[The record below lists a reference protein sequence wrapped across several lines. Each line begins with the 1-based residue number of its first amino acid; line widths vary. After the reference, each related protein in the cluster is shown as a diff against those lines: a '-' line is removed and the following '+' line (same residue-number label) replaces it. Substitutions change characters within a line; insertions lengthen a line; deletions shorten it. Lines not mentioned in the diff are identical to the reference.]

1 MKKSQYS
8 MEFLIFF
15 ALISIVFS
23 VWLVIYSNLNEEAFF
38 ERDKRAI
45 IDLGKSIQKQIFL
58 ASNAETG
65 YHSDNLIIPDKA
77 TYVNFEIN
85 NSNYV
90 FFLETHRGDFPFHIP
105 YTIGK
110 LKKGKNSIWGIQGVV
125 CIAENPDAC
134 LIDVGRLTN
143 CTNKM
148 DDDGDFLIDKE
159 DGGCWVNYNNP
170 SFNYA
175 DDNETPSV
183 NIAPSPPKEVYNY
196 YLLCKNANISN
207 LCGNLSTFLSQ
218 ANSSKIGDATTLDA
232 GDCDANTF
240 ENFCS

>member
-1 MKKSQYS
+1 MRKSQYS

-45 IDLGKSIQKQIFL
+45 MDLGNSIQKQIFL

-65 YHSDNLIIPDKA
+65 YHSDNLIIPNKA
-77 TYVNFEIN
+77 THVNFEIN

-90 FFLETHRGDFPFHIP
+90 FFLRTHRGDFPFHIP

-125 CIAENPDAC
+125 CIGKYAC
-134 LIDVGRLTN
+134 REIEGEVRFAN
-143 CTNKM
+143 CSNEI
-148 DDDGDFLIDKE
+148 DDDGDFLIDME
-159 DGGCWVNYNNP
+159 DGGCWKNYINP
-170 SFNYA
+170 VFDYT
-175 DDNETPSV
+175 DDNETPSI
-183 NIAPSPPKEVYNY
+183 NTAPSPVFNY
-196 YLLCKNANISN
+196 YILCKNANKSN
-207 LCGNLSTFLSQ
+207 LCGNLSTFLSL
-218 ANSSKIGDATTLDA
+218 ADPSKIGDATTLDA
-232 GDCDANTF
+232 GDCEDNTF